1 MGCLTFTAG
10 AMVGRMRT
18 AMATPRVDVMRVHFA
33 YNVFTLKLTYFLLF
47 NKRFI
52 PSKGVENE
60 K

>member
-1 MGCLTFTAG
+1 MGCLTFTTG
-10 AMVGRMRT
+10 AMAGRMRT
-18 AMATPRVDVMRVHFA
+18 AMATPRVNVMCVHFA
-33 YNVFTLKLTYFLLF
+33 CNLFTLKLTYFLLF